1 MSEDGERI
9 ADLDIVSKTCAN
21 GHLRQAARV
30 VTRAYDHMLAP
41 TGLKSTQFSLL
52 ATTTRLG
59 PRSITELADI
69 LGLERSTLS
78 RNLKVMEKDGL
89 IRVSPEGYKRTRRV
103 EATPEGKRRLEAALP
118 YWKRA
123 QGRVV
128 QKLGS
133 ERFLEL
139 RDLLAEVG
147 DVVHPR

>member
-1 MSEDGERI
+1 MEEFE
-9 ADLDIVSKTCAN
+9 LDIVARTCAN
-21 GHLRQAARV
+21 RHLRQAARV
-30 VTRAYDHMLAP
+30 VTRAYDRVLAP

-52 ATTTRLG
+52 AATTRMG

-78 RNLKVMEKDGL
+78 RNLKLMEKEGL

-103 EATPEGKRRLEAALP
+103 EVTPEGKKRLEQALP

-123 QGRVV
+123 QGDVV
-128 QKLGS
+128 RKLGS

-139 RDLLAEVG
+139 RDLLAELG
-147 DVVHPR
+147 GVVSPP